1 MRRILALVAA
11 AVLVASLG
19 PSSVVAAS
27 ASEPSSFHGDFDML
41 DQGDTHV
48 VVGHIVVDLH
58 EQTDPRHS
66 PGTLDVY
73 WASGNPI
80 RRSHARL
87 SGVWFGQVVTN
98 PGWGAVRFAGAAGTI
113 CDTGAAGTTCRDFS
127 VIFDQTVSPE
137 FTNYVGWSVPG
148 SSECCGGAWY
158 QVGKGAFALSYLGSA
173 SRVSVAIP
181 APSDAMSTSGS
192 RTLTATVRGS
202 TDKSVYWSVKE
213 PDGGSITSDGVYT
226 APETPGTYTVMATS
240 SADVRASATAR
251 VRVVIPVGHIPGYDV
266 GVDYHSY
273 GVDFHSTAFITQYRD
288 PVVRQAVRTQLQGMA
303 DRGATV
309 ISTRIWLVT
318 EPGTTN
324 FGDTWRAT
332 FPLSDQEKANLR
344 AYAKDV
350 AAVVGAGGNRL
361 RLDLC
366 LLWLGAAD
374 YTRGSLASGLGWTPL
389 APTEFTRR
397 VAVTTDK
404 VLAAVAG
411 VKRPDGV
418 RVVDTIYL
426 DGEVMVG
433 AKANQEWFLTTHY
446 PRFVEA
452 VSKAGFR
459 PSVYFNAS
467 DTAEAYLTDGY
478 VDADYPILDGH
489 RSMFWV
495 YRSLRFMADHGLPL
509 PDRVDFSWYVPTTA
523 DASSATLLARVLDD
537 ADATLP
543 SLGLPKKYGIAE
555 TFYYVDATPRRE
567 LGQAIAAQAAANP
580 RLQRVTFWTPGWG
593 PTGSYLG
600 YPFAIEDFYPPA
612 N

>member
-1 MRRILALVAA
+1 MHRILALLTAFVLIAA
-11 AVLVASLG
+11 LG
-19 PSSVVAAS
+19 GSSVVAATT
-27 ASEPSSFHGDFDML
+27 SEPSSFHGDFDML
-41 DQGDTHV
+41 DQGSGLA
-48 VVGHIVVDLH
+48 VGHIVVDLH
-58 EQTDPRHS
+58 EQTDARQS
-66 PGTLDVY
+66 PGSLDVS

-80 RRSHARL
+80 RKSHARL
-87 SGVWFGQVVTN
+87 SGVWFGQEVLN
-98 PGWGAVRFAGAAGTI
+98 PGWGAVRFVGAAGTI

-158 QVGKGAFALSYLGSA
+158 QVGKGGFVLHYLGSA
-173 SRVSVAIP
+173 SKVSVAIP

-192 RTLTATVRGS
+192 RTFTATVRGS
-202 TDKSVYWSVKE
+202 IDKSVYWSVKQ
-213 PDGGSITSDGVYT
+213 PDGGSISSDGVYT
-226 APETPGTYTVMATS
+226 APTTPGTYTVTATS
-240 SADVRASATAR
+240 QADVRASATAR

-273 GVDFHSTAFITQYRD
+273 DVDFHSTAFITQYQD
-288 PVVRQAVRTQLQGMA
+288 PVVRQTVRTQLQGMA

-309 ISTRIWLVT
+309 VSTRIWFVT

-332 FPLSDQEKANLR
+332 FPMSDQEKANLR
-344 AYAKDV
+344 AYAQDL
-350 AAVVGAGGNRL
+350 AAVVGARGNRL

-374 YTRGSLASGLGWTPL
+374 YTRGTLSEGLGWTPL
-389 APTEFTRR
+389 TPEQFTSR
-397 VAVTTDK
+397 VNRTMDK

-411 VKRPDGV
+411 VRRPDGKL
-418 RVVDTIYL
+418 VVDTIYL
-426 DGEVMVG
+426 DGEVMIG

-446 PRFVEA
+446 PRFVA
-452 VSKAGFR
+452 RVSQAGFR

-467 DTAEAYLTDGY
+467 DTAEAYLTEGY

-495 YRSLRFMADHGLPL
+495 YRSLRFMADEGLPL
-509 PDRVDFSWYVPTTA
+509 PQRVDFSWYVPATA

-543 SLGLPKKYGIAE
+543 SFGLPKKYGIAE

-580 RLQRVTFWTPGWG
+580 RLRRVTFWTPGWG